1 MQRIS
6 LSPLFFRVCR
16 LRYALFLLLFLAI
29 SAQLSAARP
38 LFSRGRSVYS
48 IVLSPNASVSEQT
61 AARELQQYLQ
71 EMSGATLPISHN
83 LNTAGPCVYVGYNAK
98 VEALT
103 HAPQPATN
111 DETFTYRTIGQHL
124 CIYGGQERG
133 TMYGVFAF
141 LEQQLGIRWYNVHFH
156 QGATTAHIPPA
167 SSQPYGKSRAEDS
180 PALLS

>member
-6 LSPLFFRVCR
+6 LSPLFFHVCR
-16 LRYALFLLLFLAI
+16 LRYALFLLLFLAM

-48 IVLSPNASVSEQT
+48 IVLSPDASVSEQT

-83 LNTAGPCVYVGYNAK
+83 LTTAGPCVYVGYNAK

-103 HAPQPATN
+103 HAPQHRSASLHLWRTGAWHDVWCLRLSGAT
-111 DETFTYRTIGQHL
+111 TRHPL
-124 CIYGGQERG
+124 
-133 TMYGVFAF
+133 VHA
-141 LEQQLGIRWYNVHFH
+141 HFH
-156 QGATTAHIPPA
+156 QGAAAAHILLVDP
-167 SSQPYGKSRAEDS
+167 QP
-180 PALLS
+180 